1 MAARGTWPSP
11 GAQTSHRT
19 PNDGCVVLFLSL
31 VEETTVTEPEDS
43 ITGEPEGE
51 TAGSVAT
58 PPRRRAPGADPAVRS
73 FGAART
79 CAAEG
84 CETRLSR
91 YNPDSY
97 CSVHR
102 GWDRQVTTRR
112 RRGGDEDEG

>member
-1 MAARGTWPSP
+1 MAARGTWPSL

-19 PNDGCVVLFLSL
+19 PDHGCVVLFCFLA
-31 VEETTVTEPEDS
+31 EETTVPEPEPEDS
-43 ITGEPEGE
+43 SAAEPEGE
-51 TAGSVAT
+51 ATGPVAA
-58 PPRRRAPGADPAVRS
+58 PIRRRAPGADPAVRS

-102 GWDRQVTTRR
+102 GWDRQVITRR
-112 RRGGDEDEG
+112 RRGDEE